1 MPVEISI
8 AHTLDRAV
16 AALSELERRQVPY
29 ATARA
34 LTSVAYAARDDVR
47 KELPGRF
54 TLRRPWVARGI
65 AVEPAKKST
74 PAARVFSRD
83 AFMVAQETG
92 GLKPDARPIPAGR
105 LAAVH
110 KTRVVPR
117 SQWVAP
123 LLRRKNVFYRAGS
136 VFERKGDRIEALYR
150 LRRQVSVAPR
160 FGFAATVERVVAEGF
175 AASFVLA
182 LGRAMDTA
190 R

>member
-1 MPVEISI
+1 M
-8 AHTLDRAV
+8 
-16 AALSELERRQVPY
+16 PY

-34 LTSVAYAARDDVR
+34 LTSVAYTARDEVR
-47 KELPGRF
+47 KDLPGRF

-110 KTRVVPR
+110 KTRLVPR

-150 LRRQVSVAPR
+150 LRRQVLVAPR
-160 FGFAATVERVVAEGF
+160 FGFAATVGQVVADRF
-175 AASFVLA
+175 ATSFAIA

>member
-1 MPVEISI
+1 MPVELSV

-16 AALSELERRQVPY
+16 AALSDLERRQVPF

-34 LTSVAYAARDDVR
+34 LTSVAYAARDEVR

-65 AVEPAKKST
+65 AVEPAKKSK

-92 GLKPDARPIPAGR
+92 GPKPDARPIPVGR
-105 LAAVH
+105 IAAVH
-110 KTRVVPR
+110 KTRVVPL

-136 VFERKGDRIEALYR
+136 VFERKGDRIAAVYL

-160 FGFAATVERVVAEGF
+160 FGFAATVERVVADRF
-175 AASFVLA
+175 ASSFAIA
-182 LGRAMDTA
+182 LGRAMATA

>member
-1 MPVEISI
+1 MPVELSV

-16 AALSELERRQVPY
+16 AALSNLERRQVPF
-29 ATARA
+29 ATALA
-34 LTSVAYAARDDVR
+34 LTSIGNAARDEVR
-47 KELPGRF
+47 KDLPGRF
-54 TLRRPWVARGI
+54 TIRRPWVARGI
-65 AVEPAKKST
+65 LVEPARKSK

-92 GLKPDARPIPAGR
+92 GPKHDARPIPAGR

-150 LRRQVSVAPR
+150 LRRQVSVKPR
-160 FGFAATVERVVAEGF
+160 FGFAETVERVVAGGF
-175 AASFVLA
+175 AASFALA
-182 LGRAMDTA
+182 IARAMATA

>member
-1 MPVEISI
+1 MPVELSV

-16 AALSELERRQVPY
+16 AALSDLERRQVPF

-34 LTSVAYAARDDVR
+34 LTSVAYAARDEVR

-65 AVEPAKKST
+65 AVEPAKKLK

-83 AFMVAQETG
+83 AFMAAQETG
-92 GLKPDARPIPAGR
+92 GPKPDARQIPAGR

-110 KTRVVPR
+110 KTRLVPR

-150 LRRQVSVAPR
+150 LRRQVSVVPR
-160 FGFAATVERVVAEGF
+160 FGFAATVERVVAEGL
-175 AASFVLA
+175 AASFALA

>member
-1 MPVEISI
+1 MPVEVSIS
-8 AHTLDRAV
+8 HTLDQAV
-16 AALSELERRQVPY
+16 AALTEMERRQVPF

-34 LTSVAYAARDDVR
+34 LTSVAFAARDEVR

-54 TLRRPWVARGI
+54 TIRRPWVARGI
-65 AVEPAKKST
+65 TAEPAKKSK

-92 GLKPDARPIPAGR
+92 GPKPDARPIPAGR

-123 LLRRKNVFYRAGS
+123 LLRRKNIFYRAGS
-136 VFERKGDRIEALYR
+136 VFERKGERVEALYR
-150 LRRQVSVAPR
+150 LRKQVSVVPS
-160 FGFAATVERVVAEGF
+160 FGFAATVGRVVADRF
-175 AASFVLA
+175 ASSFAIA
-182 LGRAMDTA
+182 LGRAMATA

>member
-1 MPVEISI
+1 MPVEVSV

-16 AALSELERRQVPY
+16 AALSDLERRQVPF
-29 ATARA
+29 ATART
-34 LTSVAYAARDDVR
+34 LTSVAYVARDKVR

-54 TLRRPWVARGI
+54 TIRRPWVARGI
-65 AVEPAKKST
+65 TVEPAKKSK
-74 PAARVFSRD
+74 PSARVLSRD
-83 AFMVAQETG
+83 AFMAAQETG
-92 GLKPDARPIPAGR
+92 GPKSDARPIPAGR

-136 VFERKGDRIEALYR
+136 VFERKGAKIAAVYL
-150 LRRQVSVAPR
+150 LRRQVSVKPR
-160 FGFAATVERVVAEGF
+160 FGFAETVGRVVADRF
-175 AASFVLA
+175 AASFAIA
-182 LGRAMDTA
+182 LGRAMATA

>member
-1 MPVEISI
+1 MPIEVSV

-16 AALSELERRQVPY
+16 AALSDLERRQAPF
-29 ATARA
+29 ATALA
-34 LTSVAYAARDDVR
+34 LTSIGNAARDEVR

-54 TLRRPWVARGI
+54 TIRRPWVARGI
-65 AVEPAKKST
+65 AVEPARKTK

-92 GLKPDARPIPAGR
+92 GAKSDARPIPAGR
-105 LAAVH
+105 LAAIH
-110 KTRVVPR
+110 TTRVVPR

-136 VFERKGDRIEALYR
+136 VFERKGDAIAAVYR
-150 LRRQVSVAPR
+150 LRRQVSVKPR
-160 FGFAATVERVVAEGF
+160 FGFRETVERVVADQFAAGF
-175 AASFVLA
+175 AIA
-182 LGRAMDTA
+182 LGRAMATA

>member
-16 AALSELERRQVPY
+16 AALSDLERRQVPY

-34 LTSVAYAARDDVR
+34 LTSVAYTARDEVR

-54 TLRRPWVARGI
+54 AIRRPWVARG
-65 AVEPAKKST
+65 
-74 PAARVFSRD
+74 
-83 AFMVAQETG
+83 
-92 GLKPDARPIPAGR
+92 IPAGR

-175 AASFVLA
+175 AASFSLA
-182 LGRAMDTA
+182 LGRAMATA